1 MGKVTTYYRGNMLF
15 ESKLGN
21 HSIVIDVPSGMG
33 GSDRGPTPPE
43 LFIASLGSC
52 VGAFV
57 ANYCGQAGIDT
68 RDMSVDVTFD
78 KVEDPTR
85 LVNLRIGV
93 NLPHGD
99 CNKREK
105 AILRVAEH
113 CPVHE
118 TIATLKGIE
127 IDLNGHEKAARTGA
141 QA

>member
-1 MGKVTTYYRGNMLF
+1 MGKVTTYYKGDMLF

-21 HSIVIDVPSGMG
+21 HSVLIDVPAGMG

-57 ANYCGQAGIDT
+57 ANYCGKSGVDT
-68 RDMSVDVTFD
+68 KDMTVDVTFD

-85 LVNLRIGV
+85 LVNLKIEV
-93 NLPHGD
+93 NLPNGD
-99 CNKREK
+99 CEKRQK

-118 TIATLKGIE
+118 TIATLEGIE
-127 IDLNGHEKAARTGA
+127 ININGQKEAA
-141 QA
+141 